1 MVTLSALVMALAI
14 FAFNSG
20 NCNATDTPPAA
31 TTPGTA
37 TSAASATATVTGK
50 VFFDG
55 VIPNMPVIKM
65 DADPKCV
72 TNNQGKEVK
81 AETLVMGEGKAVAN
95 IFVKI
100 KSGLAAGKTYT
111 TPTTPVVVD
120 QHGCRYIPHV
130 LATMKGQAVQIKNSD
145 GTLHNVHMM
154 PTTNKEANIAM
165 PAFKTQIDHMFDQ
178 IETTPFKVKCD
189 VHPWMAG
196 FVAVMDHPYFSV
208 TGLDGKFEIKGLDAG
223 EYEIEIWHEKLGTQ
237 TAKVTVAAGETK
249 TQDFTFTLQKPGQVS
264 QLNAVMIVK

>member
-1 MVTLSALVMALAI
+1 MFLAVLVIAVAV
-14 FAFNSG
+14 FAFNFG
-20 NCNATDTPPAA
+20 NCNATTTTTTATVPA
-31 TTPGTA
+31 GTA
-37 TSAASATATVTGK
+37 TSVASATATITGK
-50 VFFDG
+50 VVFDG
-55 VIPNMPVIKM
+55 DIPNMSVIKM

-72 TNNQGKEVK
+72 AKNQGKEVK

-111 TPTTPVVVD
+111 TPATPIVVD
-120 QHGCRYIPHV
+120 QQGCRYIPHV
-130 LATMKGQAVQIKNSD
+130 LATMKGQTVQIKNSD

-154 PTTNKEANIAM
+154 PVTNKEANIAM
-165 PAFKTQIDHMFDQ
+165 PAFKTQIDHVFDQ
-178 IETTPFKVKCD
+178 VETTPFKVKCD
-189 VHPWMAG
+189 VHPWMTG
-196 FVAVMDHPYFSV
+196 FVAVMDNPYFSV

-249 TQDFTFTLQKPGQVS
+249 VQDFTLLKPAQVS
-264 QLNAVMIVK
+264 LNAVMIVK